1 MLNRYKYIVDLIQRE
16 NAFPAENAVSAV
28 VQSEVENIFLIKPH
42 ILRHKETL
50 NGLNQVKGFEQKS
63 KSLNGVNNVNVQTI

>member
-28 VQSEVENIFLIKPH
+28 VQSEVENIF
-42 ILRHKETL
+42 
-50 NGLNQVKGFEQKS
+50 
-63 KSLNGVNNVNVQTI
+63 